1 MARRELNLDLKTILK
16 FESGFEAL
24 KWLLKSIWK
33 CKVPIPKYE
42 NLSNEKTL
50 RHAPK
55 GFFYRLR
62 PFAAFFINKY

>member
-33 CKVPIPKYE
+33 CKVPNPKYGILNGGGE
-42 NLSNEKTL
+42 RMSEIFLG
-50 RHAPK
+50 
-55 GFFYRLR
+55 GF
-62 PFAAFFINKY
+62 

>member
-42 NLSNEKTL
+42 N
-50 RHAPK
+50 
-55 GFFYRLR
+55 
-62 PFAAFFINKY
+62 

>member
-42 NLSNEKTL
+42 NLSNENL
-50 RHAPK
+50 I
-55 GFFYRLR
+55 FFAKSIKMLARWL
-62 PFAAFFINKY
+62 I